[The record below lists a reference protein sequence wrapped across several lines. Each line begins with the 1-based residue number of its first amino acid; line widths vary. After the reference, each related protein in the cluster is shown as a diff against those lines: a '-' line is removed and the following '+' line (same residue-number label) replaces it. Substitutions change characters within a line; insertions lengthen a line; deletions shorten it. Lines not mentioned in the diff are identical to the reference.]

1 MMSNKRMD
9 QNKQINPYDTT
20 VEDYLFDEDYLE
32 NFYFDDGDEIELPYE
47 SAMEP

>member
-1 MMSNKRMD
+1 MTNKRLN
-9 QNKQINPYDTT
+9 QLPNEELP
-20 VEDYLFDEDYLE
+20 EEDYLE